1 VTEGIAAEPGPL
13 IAAGRSADIYEY
25 GEGKVLRRRRRPGP
39 IPAHE
44 PAVMRAVR
52 AAGYPAPQV
61 FAVDGPDMVM
71 ERVVGVDMLKD
82 LERHPWRARR
92 FGAMLADLHVR
103 LTAIPADPE
112 VVEGGDVAVAYG
124 DAEVY
129 VHGDLHPAN
138 VILTAAGPVVI
149 DWERARVGP
158 ADAEVASTWLLIEVG
173 QPDDVPMPLR
183 LIVGLIR
190 WQLLR
195 SFLARVP
202 RPSRE
207 TVRAMCD
214 SRLADPNMRPE
225 ELDRIRAFSA
235 RHG

>member
-1 VTEGIAAEPGPL
+1 
-13 IAAGRSADIYEY
+13 
-25 GEGKVLRRRRRPGP
+25 
-39 IPAHE
+39 
-44 PAVMRAVR
+44 MRAVR
-52 AAGYPAPQV
+52 AAGYPAPEV
-61 FAVDGPDMVM
+61 FSVDGPDMVM
-71 ERVVGVDMLKD
+71 ERVVGVDMLED

-103 LTAIPADPE
+103 LTAIPADPAIVESGE
-112 VVEGGDVAVAYG
+112 VTVAYG
-124 DAEVY
+124 APEVY

-138 VILTAAGPVVI
+138 VILTVEGPVVI
-149 DWERARVGP
+149 DWERARIGP

-173 QPDDVPMPLR
+173 EPDDVPLPLR

-190 WQLLR
+190 RQLLR
-195 SFLARVP
+195 SFLAGVP

-214 SRLADPNMRPE
+214 SRSSDPNMRPD
-225 ELDRIRAFSA
+225 ELDRIRAFST